1 MLFGDNVKMLLE
13 GVGLFM
19 AFPFLSA
26 CDMPQHV
33 GHVAFAK
40 AKRGGGTTAL

>member
-19 AFPFLSA
+19 AFIFLSA